1 MRSRAKL
8 LCTVALA
15 GASIVFQVNCFPLG
29 SLVNTLNG
37 VNPCIAVLNCD
48 PREYNFIRS
57 GIDGPGLDADV
68 DPFCTF
74 PPFCTQAQ
82 DPLFGGLVA
91 P

>member
-1 MRSRAKL
+1 MRSHRKL
-8 LCTVALA
+8 GWIVALA
-15 GASIVFQVNCFPLG
+15 GSSIVFQVNCYPLG
-29 SLVNTLNG
+29 TLVNTVNG
-37 VNPCIAVLNCD
+37 VNPCLGILNCD

-57 GIDGPGLDADV
+57 GITGPGLQPDV

-82 DPLFGGLVA
+82 DPIFGGLGV